1 MSRPIAPTWRPAPE
15 IERFY
20 RASGMWHAASVTD
33 DLRRCADRFGDKVAV
48 RDSTTRLTFGQLWD
62 RAAALAGWLRERGL
76 RRGEAVAV
84 QLPSWTEAVVAFHGV
99 LMAGG
104 VVVPMTSILRRR
116 EVSFIVRQTG
126 ARFAIVAEEF
136 RGYSYRDL
144 YADLTGE
151 GVGLDHVL
159 WVRGGAGGERFEEAL
174 RTRPVD
180 VETALASAG
189 RDGDVALVIYTSGT
203 TADPKGAIHTHEGIA
218 ASGDICQRAFGLNE
232 NDVLFNPSPVSH
244 ITGISLSVLFP
255 AAFGCSVTL
264 QEAWD
269 PQQAFDVVERDRTTF
284 FIFATPFLAALTAIA
299 EDRGVRLDHV
309 RTIVC
314 GGADVPEALARRA
327 HERLGTVV
335 RMYGA
340 TECPNAS
347 CGSPW
352 DPELQRWGTEGHWL
366 FPTEGRVVDPGT
378 GTDLPSGSV
387 GEAWWRGPQ
396 LCSGYVDAERNDAFT
411 ADGWFRTGD
420 LVRVDAGGWLTVQG
434 RIKDI
439 INRGGEKFSAREIED
454 LVAEVRGVADVA
466 VTPVPDPVLG
476 ERVCAWVV
484 LAPGADLDL
493 AALTTHLRG
502 LGLTTQK
509 LPERLEVID
518 EMPRTPSGKIRKTDL
533 RDRLEAAPTTRP

>member
-1 MSRPIAPTWRPAPE
+1 MSRTIVPTWRPAPE
-15 IERFY
+15 I
-20 RASGMWHAASVTD
+20 
-33 DLRRCADRFGDKVAV
+33 DRF
-48 RDSTTRLTFGQLWD
+48 
-62 RAAALAGWLRERGL
+62 
-76 RRGEAVAV
+76 
-84 QLPSWTEAVVAFHGV
+84 
-99 LMAGG
+99 
-104 VVVPMTSILRRR
+104 
-116 EVSFIVRQTG
+116 
-126 ARFAIVAEEF
+126 
-136 RGYSYRDL
+136 
-144 YADLTGE
+144 
-151 GVGLDHVL
+151 
-159 WVRGGAGGERFEEAL
+159 
-174 RTRPVD
+174 
-180 VETALASAG
+180 
-189 RDGDVALVIYTSGT
+189 YTSGT

-232 NDVLFNPSPVSH
+232 NHVLFNPSPVSH

-284 FIFATPFLAALTAIA
+284 FIFATPFLAALTEIA
-299 EDRGVRLDHV
+299 EDRGVRLDHI

-327 HERLGTVV
+327 HGRLGTVV

-340 TECPNAS
+340 TECPNAR

-378 GTDLPSGSV
+378 GRDLPSGSI

-396 LCSGYVDAERNDAFT
+396 LSSGYVDAERNEAFT

-420 LVRVDAGGWLTVQG
+420 LVRLDTGGWLTVQG

-439 INRGGEKFSAREIED
+439 ITRGGEKFSAREIED
-454 LVAEVRGVADVA
+454 LVAEVPGVADVA
-466 VTPVPDPVLG
+466 VT
-476 ERVCAWVV
+476 
-484 LAPGADLDL
+484 
-493 AALTTHLRG
+493 LTTHLRG

-533 RDRLEAAPTTRP
+533 RDRLEAAPTNRP